1 MAPKTKKEKKGKSK
15 KVEEVVVEET
25 EYDTM
30 DLEMLREV
38 VPMLKQQLEK
48 SMLDRNYVQLERDA
62 IQQYFDITRR
72 EVRELELAVGAKDRE
87 MELLEDNHR
96 VELRVYQQKVKH
108 LEYEH
113 KNNIK
118 GIVQDGTSLLEEEQ
132 TVSVSRERDL
142 LRLKEQLKFERME
155 MELVNAS
162 KVSEIRQQHEKQLVK
177 LRQQFD
183 DGLSELGSRCENRL
197 RQLELDLE
205 LRRRVE
211 VHEVEERK
219 NQHINDL
226 IKNHKKAFGQMKA
239 YYNDITSGNL
249 QLIRDLQKQ
258 VEELKARA
266 LNNKRMLLDYTQENQ
281 KLSEPLSKV
290 SAEIADLQAQLKERT
305 KDQMAL
311 RNANSRLAAV
321 GKQGSE
327 IKRKMQELED
337 EYARVEKERDE
348 LYNSFAESIQRVQQQ
363 SEFHNQSL
371 ESRLRFAESN
381 AEKASAQV
389 EEIVHAANLDP
400 NEMARVMSSLN
411 QMLAAK
417 EDTLKDVRFLVV
429 KLKKSFNDTLETFS
443 AKLKELG
450 IPESEISNL
459 GFVAEQLPAGATTAP
474 AGLVG
479 YHSAYRD
486 VIAETNSILLPPIRQ
501 PYKSQNHP
509 KPHLNPCKTD
519 PALKHSYVAQ
529 STNPNASS
537 TANPYPEA
545 ISSPKPAVKPL
556 TPKLACPPNMSRPKT
571 PRHPQQTPSTSD
583 VWAYRVLQLQ
593 MSHASFSGFYNGNF
607 ETREQYEVQCQWDV
621 MRINYSCI

>member
-1 MAPKTKKEKKGKSK
+1 MAPKPKKDKKSK
-15 KVEEVVVEET
+15 KAEKEAPVDET

-72 EVRELELAVGAKDRE
+72 EVTELELAVAAKDRE

-118 GIVQDGTSLLEEEQ
+118 TIVKDGSTLLDDEQ
-132 TVSVSRERDL
+132 GLNVTRERDL
-142 LRLKEQLKFERME
+142 LRMKEQLKFEKME

-162 KVSEIRQQHEKQLVK
+162 KVAEIRQQHEKQLVK

-183 DGLSELGSRCENRL
+183 DGLTELGIRCENRL
-197 RQLELDLE
+197 KQLELDLE

-226 IKNHKKAFGQMKA
+226 IKNHTKAFGQMKE
-239 YYNDITSGNL
+239 YYNGITRENL

-266 LNNKRMLLDYTQENQ
+266 ANNKRLLQEYTSENQ

-290 SAEIADLQAQLKERT
+290 TAEIADLQMQLKERT

-311 RNANSRLAAV
+311 RNANSRLSAV
-321 GKQGSE
+321 GKQSAE
-327 IKRKMQELED
+327 VRRKMVILE
-337 EYARVEKERDE
+337 EEFSNVTKERDE
-348 LYNSFAESIQRVQQQ
+348 LFNSFADSIQRVQQQ
-363 SEFHNQSL
+363 SEFQNQTL
-371 ESRLRFAESN
+371 ESRLRYAEGIV
-381 AEKASAQV
+381 EKASGQV
-389 EEIVHAANLDP
+389 EEIIHAANLDP
-400 NEMARVMSSLN
+400 SEMARVMASLN
-411 QMLAAK
+411 QMLSAK
-417 EDTLKDVRFLVV
+417 EDALKDVRFLVV

-443 AKLKELG
+443 AKMKQLG
-450 IPESEISNL
+450 IPENEISNL
-459 GFVAEQLPAGATTAP
+459 GFAAEKLPSGTTTAP
-474 AGLVG
+474 AGLV
-479 YHSAYRD
+479 
-486 VIAETNSILLPPIRQ
+486 
-501 PYKSQNHP
+501 
-509 KPHLNPCKTD
+509 
-519 PALKHSYVAQ
+519 
-529 STNPNASS
+529 
-537 TANPYPEA
+537 
-545 ISSPKPAVKPL
+545 
-556 TPKLACPPNMSRPKT
+556 
-571 PRHPQQTPSTSD
+571 
-583 VWAYRVLQLQ
+583 
-593 MSHASFSGFYNGNF
+593 
-607 ETREQYEVQCQWDV
+607 TRA
-621 MRINYSCI
+621 